1 MALGSPEET
10 KFFCKSYLLE
20 FWVCPAAD
28 PLVDVVD
35 VGAGGAGEAEAV
47 GALLD
52 LKDVGARGAEHQHDA
67 CRDMWLLLLRIFM
80 RKRRCG
86 LLTCSAAP
94 NFEIKPNCLQSEA
107 LNLLPGFTLPIK
119 PYLMIPTII
128 PLYILYEKVLHILL

>member
-1 MALGSPEET
+1 MQPECPLNISLRGQLHWEAL
-10 KFFCKSYLLE
+10 KQLNFFCKSYLLE

-67 CRDMWLLLLRIFM
+67 CRDMWLLPSFDVFSCALAEFRWIIFVD
-80 RKRRCG
+80 
-86 LLTCSAAP
+86 
-94 NFEIKPNCLQSEA
+94 Q
-107 LNLLPGFTLPIK
+107 
-119 PYLMIPTII
+119 Y
-128 PLYILYEKVLHILL
+128 